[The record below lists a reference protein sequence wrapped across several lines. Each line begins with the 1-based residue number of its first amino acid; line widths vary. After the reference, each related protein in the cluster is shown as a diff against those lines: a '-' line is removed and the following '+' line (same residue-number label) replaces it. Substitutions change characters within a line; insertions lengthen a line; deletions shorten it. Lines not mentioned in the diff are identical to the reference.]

1 MDQELIASDPVK
13 AGAMRLQ
20 QDANART
27 RNSPG
32 LLTMGKMVAPAL
44 MVVVVLFGG
53 GLVLGLIQRL
63 GHLPAAGLKSL
74 SFKHFVNVL
83 GDPDFLHSLMLTLYV
98 ALTSTLIAAAISIVM
113 AIFLL
118 SLSEESRMVHFIFQI
133 PLTVPHLVIAVAMV
147 FMLTPTGLLSRVIIK
162 LGWIDSSSAFPLL
175 VNDRWGIGIILTYV
189 WKEIPFITL
198 MILSVLRRSGV
209 ELLEVG
215 RTLKAGRWQRFRYI
229 TLPTIFPSLGAACL
243 IVFAYTFGTFEVP
256 FLMGQTY
263 PMMLPV
269 WAYKNYS
276 DVDLLARPE
285 GLATG
290 LIIAGIIV
298 VAIVFSQLLTQ
309 AARRR
314 GVVL

>member
-1 MDQELIASDPVK
+1 MNQKPITSHPVK
-13 AGAMRLQ
+13 ADYSRLPR
-20 QDANART
+20 DTNART
-27 RNSPG
+27 RLSPG
-32 LLTMGKMVAPAL
+32 FSTIAKMVAPAL
-44 MVVVVLFGG
+44 VVVIVLFGG
-53 GLVLGLIQRL
+53 GLVLGL
-63 GHLPAAGLKSL
+63 GHLPAAGLQSL
-74 SFKHFVNVL
+74 TFKHFVNVM
-83 GDPDFLHSLMLTLYV
+83 GDPDFARSLILTLYV
-98 ALTSTLIAAAISIVM
+98 ALSSTAVAAVISMVM

-118 SLSEESRMVHFIFQI
+118 SLSEKSRLIHFIFQI

-147 FMLTPTGLLSRVIIK
+147 FMLTPTGLLSRVIVK
-162 LGWIDSSSAFPLL
+162 LGLIDSSAAFPLL
-175 VNDRWGIGIILTYV
+175 INDRWGIGIILTYV

-198 MILSVLRRSGV
+198 MILSVLRRRGV

-215 RTLKAGRWQRFRYI
+215 RTLKADRWQRFRYI
-229 TLPTIFPSLGAACL
+229 TLPVISPSLGAACL
-243 IVFAYTFGTFEVP
+243 IVFAYTFGAFEVP
-256 FLMGQTY
+256 FLLGQTY

-285 GLATG
+285 GIATG

>member
-1 MDQELIASDPVK
+1 MT
-13 AGAMRLQ
+13 
-20 QDANART
+20 QDTNART
-27 RNSPG
+27 RINPG
-32 LLTMGKMVAPAL
+32 LAAVAKMVAPAL
-44 MVVVVLFGG
+44 VVVVVLFGG
-53 GLVLGLIQRL
+53 GLVLGLIQSL

-74 SFKHFVNVL
+74 SFKHFINVL
-83 GDPDFLHSLMLTLYV
+83 GDPDFSQSLILTLYV
-98 ALTSTLIAAAISIVM
+98 AAASTVIAAAISIVM

-118 SLSEESRMVHFIFQI
+118 SLSEKSRMIHFIFQI

-147 FMLTPTGLLSRVIIK
+147 FMLTPTGLLSRLVVK
-162 LGWIDSSSAFPLL
+162 FGLIDSSAAFPLL

-229 TLPTIFPSLGAACL
+229 TLPTISPSLGAACL
-243 IVFAYTFGTFEVP
+243 IVFAFTFGAFEVP
-256 FLMGQTY
+256 FLLGQTY

-285 GLATG
+285 GIATG